1 MGLSGINCVE
11 DFRVLAK
18 KRLPRM
24 FYEFVDSG
32 SWSEST
38 YRANE
43 ADFQKV
49 AFRQRVDIDI
59 ENRS

>member
-1 MGLSGINCVE
+1 ME

-43 ADFQKV
+43 ADFQKI
-49 AFRQRVDIDI
+49 AFRQRVGIDI
-59 ENRS
+59 ENRSLGPEPE